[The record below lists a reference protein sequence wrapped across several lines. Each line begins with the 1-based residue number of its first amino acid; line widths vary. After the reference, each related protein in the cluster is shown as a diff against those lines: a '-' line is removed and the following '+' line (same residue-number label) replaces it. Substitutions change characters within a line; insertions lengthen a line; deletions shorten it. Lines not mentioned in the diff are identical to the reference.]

1 MKNNTRMSRIN
12 DEIFKEVSQIIRGE
26 IKDPRVGAM
35 TSVIRVDTTQ
45 DLKYCKIYVSVL
57 GDAAQKESV
66 MKGLKNASGFI
77 RHLIAERVNLRLTPE
92 LIFKLDESAEYAVHM
107 NQLMEEISK
116 ERKEREVQTDAES

>member
-92 LIFKLDESAEYAVHM
+92 LIFKLDESAEYAVRM

>member
-35 TSVIRVDTTQ
+35 TSVVRVGTTQ
-45 DLKYCKIYVSVL
+45 DLKYCKVYVSVY
-57 GDAAQKESV
+57 GDAVQKESV

-92 LIFKLDESAEYAVHM
+92 LIFKLDESAEYAIRM
-107 NQLMEEISK
+107 NQLMDEISK
-116 ERKEREVQTDAES
+116 EGKEREVQTDAES